1 MCIGSSAASMK
12 PPKTKAKHDGMLN
25 HIPGNHSSRFA
36 PALHPTIETGVMAML
51 AAVTPGLS
59 ETTQAQ

>member
-1 MCIGSSAASMK
+1 MK